1 MEATR
6 AGSLY
11 SKRKMWPM
19 GTVVPLPILWALSWD
34 QEGCQASSLWNL
46 SPLGKKVRLS
56 SCGIL
61 LLPCSLATTDEP
73 WWCPELEEG
82 GCCMQGVREDLCSR
96 GSSLRPSSASS
107 PTGSPR
113 CWDPIGKRAG
123 KVLGGDLLKEPRK
136 HIKEKQSPDRVG
148 TRQPQRHRIAERVSS
163 AAFLPLAL
171 DGPCARG
178 PGTLEGSRVSVRL
191 DPAWRGKPGYLG
203 HQ

>member
-1 MEATR
+1 MLAYCFYLSNWPMSLYLPLDPVKMEGTG

-11 SKRKMWPM
+11 SKRKMWPV

-82 GCCMQGVREDLCSR
+82 GCCMQGMREDLCSL
-96 GSSLRPSSASS
+96 GNSLRPSVLSILSYWI
-107 PTGSPR
+107 T
-113 CWDPIGKRAG
+113 
-123 KVLGGDLLKEPRK
+123 KVLGS
-136 HIKEKQSPDRVG
+136 H
-148 TRQPQRHRIAERVSS
+148 RQ
-163 AAFLPLAL
+163 
-171 DGPCARG
+171 
-178 PGTLEGSRVSVRL
+178 EGWESVR
-191 DPAWRGKPGYLG
+191 RGLVGGTPQA
-203 HQ
+203 H